1 MIVDCHT
8 QVWDTLD
15 WMGRVAVTD
24 GRRAV
29 QADTAR
35 HIEAIGPVDY
45 AFVLGFKS
53 RHLNAEIP
61 NDFVA
66 SYVQR
71 YPSKL
76 IGFAGLDPT
85 DADCL
90 DDLRIAHEDLQ
101 LRGVTIAPAMQNFH
115 PVDTQVVRL
124 YEQCLL
130 RKLPLIFD
138 HDHRTPQ
145 ARMEFARPLLVDE
158 VAREFPDLKII
169 ITHLGY
175 PWLHEAVALLGK
187 HKHVYAEISGL
198 LRRPWLAYNALLTAY
213 EYGVMDKLLFGSN
226 FPFSVPAACIEAVYT
241 VNQVSYGT
249 NLTTIPR
256 EQLRAVVER
265 DVLELLDLQ
274 TTKTPERKASTILAD
289 DE

>member
-24 GRRAV
+24 GRRPV

-35 HIEAIGPVDY
+35 HSEAIAPVDFALVY
-45 AFVLGFKS
+45 GFKS

-71 YPSKL
+71 SSKL

-85 DADCL
+85 DTRCL
-90 DDLRIAHEDLQ
+90 EDLRIAAEDLH
-101 LRGVTIAPAMQNFH
+101 LKGVTVSPPMQNFH
-115 PVDTQVVRL
+115 PVDTQVVRV
-124 YEQCLL
+124 YEQCAL
-130 RKLPLIFD
+130 RKLPVVFD
-138 HDHRTPQ
+138 LDHRTPA

-158 VAREFPDLKII
+158 VAREFPDLKIV

-175 PWLHEAVALLGK
+175 PWVDETVAVLAR
-187 HKHVYAEISGL
+187 HKHVHADISGL
-198 LRRPWLAYNALLTAY
+198 LRRPWLAYNALLTSY

-226 FPFSVPAACIEAVYT
+226 FPYSTPAACIEALYT

-249 NLTTIPR
+249 NLVPIPR
-256 EQLRAVVER
+256 EQLRAIVER
-265 DVLELLDLQ
+265 DALDLLGI
-274 TTKTPERKASTILAD
+274 ERERASVRKSSTILS
-289 DE
+289 DED